1 MEVNFGLS
9 QTLSKALFF
18 TLLYHLQYKIMLP
31 SDATVF
37 IVDDDSAIRDALA
50 LMLEQEGCLVKLYER
65 AEDFLAAYKTEQLGC
80 AIVDIRMAGMSG
92 MQLQEVICDRNIL
105 LPIIF
110 LTGHG
115 TIPMSVKAMK
125 AKAID
130 FLTKPVTAEKLLNS
144 VSIAVCESE
153 RILAEN
159 AKCVDASS
167 RLAELTER
175 ELDVLAEAIQG
186 NSNKEIARHL
196 NISHRT
202 VEIHKSKIMQKTGA
216 SNLLELARIAYD
228 GNNASN

>member
-1 MEVNFGLS
+1 M
-9 QTLSKALFF
+9 T
-18 TLLYHLQYKIMLP
+18 P

-37 IVDDDSAIRDALA
+37 IVDDDAAIRDSLT
-50 LMLEQEGCLVKLYER
+50 LMLEQEGYLVKLFES
-65 AEDFLAAYKTEQLGC
+65 AEDFLDAYKNEQLGC

-92 MQLQEVICDRNIL
+92 MQLQEAVCASNIL

-130 FLTKPVTAEKLLNS
+130 FLTKPVTAEKLLHT
-144 VSIAVCESE
+144 VRIAVIESE
-153 RILAEN
+153 RILSEYTRYIE
-159 AKCVDASS
+159 ASS

-175 ELDVLAEAIQG
+175 EREVLADAIQG
-186 NSNKEIARHL
+186 SSNKEIARHL

-216 SNLLELARIAYD
+216 ANLLELARIALE
-228 GNNASN
+228 GSTPSK